1 MPTSTSAL
9 SFAQI
14 AAGLP
19 ASAWAISASISSSS
33 FARMPSGEIASF
45 SSCLGRAYPVMKL
58 NSRAASRHSAGP
70 QVKNDRSV

>member
-1 MPTSTSAL
+1 VAVTRAL
-9 SFAQI
+9 GRKQGI

-45 SSCLGRAYPVMKL
+45 SSYPVDCE
-58 NSRAASRHSAGP
+58 AE
-70 QVKNDRSV
+70 RSVCAVVFQ